1 MLSRF
6 TNIIQNAVEALAPQA
21 SSIEE
26 FSFHWKRITNYYIET
41 SDEKEPVTKTNIPD
55 HLLQMLHI
63 LVMEETEM
71 IEEYGS
77 ASDQTGPCMEHLLHE
92 NILETLTTFGR
103 GDTPPGMKQQVLS
116 FATKLLGKIKQPL
129 LPHVNV
135 HKPIIKLVSICGEVM
150 AAPTEKE
157 EVHFLCVVCSKLKM
171 DPYQVNFFISSL
183 NVPKVKRKS
192 PTGVDQLAEELDD
205 LSVEQNAE
213 TINVPIDSMTPHNMC
228 QYHTKREEFSLAEGL
243 LNLTKSP
250 DQKIAVKACE
260 GLMLLVGLPEAR
272 AARFL
277 VECTSLGA
285 IVCSK
290 LNSLIKN
297 LPMNV
302 DPADV
307 EATEAKWGLDSY
319 SAKEDKTGFVGKR
332 NLKSFLSYL
341 DFVDTLL
348 EESHRL
354 VANAIAKTIRE
365 HVFENELN
373 KLLLATNENTSL
385 SITAIVTKMISECKS
400 QYLIK
405 EISVFLLGSETK
417 DPEIKGEKKHN
428 TREMLISRCDHIS
441 DELSIATLRLFEVV
455 LQKTDKTT
463 IENLISR
470 NLSSRAYRKTEAERQ
485 KEKEQNSKLP
495 DSGDQVDELD
505 EPEFE
510 WDDTGVIPKATV
522 QTKDNTITAED
533 LKDPKKR
540 LEHCVN
546 LYLGVVPD
554 SLRSS
559 YEQEEL
565 GHEQYLRDAHT
576 AFRDSMKKTKRFN
589 WPLKVEESKE
599 AEIPEFYEGAFI
611 NMLLNKISR
620 ILDQP
625 YDINLQVTSVVSR
638 FCLIPHVYLTEYALD
653 PLLETRAGARTLYNT
668 LLGLVGTLET
678 RAARIPNFRDKLVST
693 RKRLIGMDQDLDN
706 PEHRTLLEGVIVL
719 EEFCK
724 EVAAIAFVKH
734 HAALNGFE
742 NFS

>member
-183 NVPKVKRKS
+183 TLPKVKRKT
-192 PTGVDQLAEELDD
+192 PTGVDQIAEELDD
-205 LSVEQNAE
+205 LSLDQTAE
-213 TINVPIDSMTPHNMC
+213 ISVPIEPHNMG
-228 QYHTKREEFSLAEGL
+228 QYHPKREEFSLAEGL

-277 VECTSLGA
+277 VESTSLGA
-285 IVCSK
+285 ILCSK
-290 LNSLIKN
+290 LNTLIKN

-307 EATEAKWGLDSY
+307 EATEAKWGLDPY
-319 SAKEDKTGFVGKR
+319 SAKEDKTGFQGKR

-341 DFVDTLL
+341 DFIDTLL

-354 VANAIAKTIRE
+354 VATSIAKTLRQY
-365 HVFENELN
+365 VFESELN

-400 QYLIK
+400 QFLIK
-405 EISVFLLGSETK
+405 EISVFLLGCDTT
-417 DPEIKGEKKHN
+417 DPEVKGEKKHN
-428 TREMLISRCDHIS
+428 TRETLISRCDHIS

-470 NLSSRAYRKTEAERQ
+470 NLSPRAYRKSEAEKL
-485 KEKEQNSKLP
+485 KEKEENSKLP
-495 DSGDQVDELD
+495 ESGDQVEDID

-510 WDDTGVIPKATV
+510 WDDTGVMPKTNV
-522 QTKDNTITAED
+522 NIKENTITSED

-576 AFRDSMKKTKRFN
+576 AFRDSMRKTKRFN
-589 WPLKVEESKE
+589 WPLKVEEPKSE
-599 AEIPEFYEGAFI
+599 PESEFYEGAFI

-653 PLLETRAGARTLYNT
+653 PLLETRPGARTLYNT
-668 LLGLVGTLET
+668 LLGLVSTLET

-693 RKRLIGMDQDLDN
+693 RKRLIGMDQDLDH